1 MTTKTT
7 TTTTFYPAD
16 QRGHSKHSW
25 LDSRHS
31 FSFANFHD
39 PDRMG
44 IGPLRVLN
52 DDWVKPA
59 QGFGAHAHRDMEIVS
74 YVLSGALEHKDS
86 AGHGGIIKAGE
97 AQFMRAGSGVTH
109 SEQNASQTESV
120 HFLQVWFHP
129 RTRGQ
134 RPAYDQ
140 RPIDLSKSGEFV
152 TIASGH
158 GEGIQIDQDAS
169 MRTARLDKGQETQL
183 PKHDGR
189 AYYAFVIDGAV
200 TTKGQEM
207 RKGDAMLIP
216 EDTYDVKAIESSHV
230 LLFNVPL
237 PKPADFRTT
246 LR

>member
-1 MTTKTT
+1 MTANTT

-16 QRGHSKHSW
+16 KRGHSKHSW

-39 PDRMG
+39 AARMG

-52 DDWVKPA
+52 DDWVMPG
-59 QGFGAHAHRDMEIVS
+59 QGFGTHAHRDMEIVS

-86 AGHGGIIKAGE
+86 AGHGGVIKAGE

-109 SEQNASQTESV
+109 SERNASQTDPV
-120 HFLQVWFHP
+120 HFLQIWFHP

-140 RPIDLSKSGEFV
+140 RAIDLGKGGQFV

-158 GEGIQIDQDAS
+158 GEGIHIDQDAS
-169 MRTARLDKGQETQL
+169 LRTARLDKGQHVTL
-183 PKHDGR
+183 PKHPGR
-189 AYYAFVIDGAV
+189 AYYAFLIDGEV
-200 TTKGQEM
+200 TTHGQAM
-207 RKGDAMLIP
+207 HKGDAMLIV
-216 EDTYDVKAIESSHV
+216 EDAYDVKAIEPSHV
-230 LLFNVPL
+230 LLFEVPL
-237 PKPADFRTT
+237 AKAERSGS
-246 LR
+246 

>member
-1 MTTKTT
+1 MTPQTT

-16 QRGHSKHSW
+16 SRGKSKHSW

-39 PDRMG
+39 PGRTG
-44 IGPLRVLN
+44 VGPLLVLN

-59 QGFGAHAHRDMEIVS
+59 QGFGAHPHRDMEIVS
-74 YVLSGALEHKDS
+74 YVLSGALEHRDS
-86 AGHGGIIKAGE
+86 AGHGGVIKAGE

-109 SEQNASQTESV
+109 SEQNASQKEPV

-140 RPIDLSKSGEFV
+140 RPVDLSKAGEFV
-152 TIASGH
+152 TIASSH
-158 GEGIQIDQDAS
+158 GEGIHIDADAS
-169 MRTARLDKGQETQL
+169 MRTARLDKGQEIQL
-183 PKHDGR
+183 PKHPGR
-189 AYYAFVIDGAV
+189 AYYALVIEGAV
-200 TTKGQEM
+200 QTKGEEM
-207 RKGDAMLIP
+207 RKGDAMLIV
-216 EDTYDVKAIESSHV
+216 EDTYDVKALEASHI
-230 LLFNVPL
+230 LLFNVLL
-237 PKPADFRTT
+237 PRPEDFRTT